1 MRSKFRRLVI
11 SVSIAAVSLVVFA
24 TSAVAGSAPHKY

>member
-1 MRSKFRRLVI
+1 MRSKFRRLAI

-24 TSAVAGSAPHKY
+24 TSAVAGSTPHKY